1 MILDQKMDQKNKLT
15 KLHISVPIWLKDL
28 LVESAEK
35 EGMSTSQYC
44 ARKLESCARDTIEVI
59 RKPPVAP
66 IPTVSDVLRAYVEG
80 EGRLIGPCGEPFPCD
95 YDPEQ
100 VKVLGEFEFCHA
112 CDICV
117 R

>member
-1 MILDQKMDQKNKLT
+1 M
-15 KLHISVPIWLKDL
+15 
-28 LVESAEK
+28 
-35 EGMSTSQYC
+35 QYC

-66 IPTVSDVLRAYVEG
+66 IPTVSDVLEHTLKVRALDRTLRG
-80 EGRLIGPCGEPFPCD
+80 AFCD
-95 YDPEQ
+95 YDLKQ